1 MVVPMKP
8 AQQKRSRAKVQLAPM
23 PRSVTLLGATGSI
36 GSSTIDL
43 LRREPELYRIE
54 AVTANR
60 SAAALAK
67 LAREL
72 GARFAAVGDPSAY
85 AELKAELSGSGIE
98 AAAGPQSLVE
108 AALRPADWVMP
119 AITGAASLKPT
130 LAASTIA

>member
-8 AQQKRSRAKVQLAPM
+8 AQQKRARAKVQLAPM

-43 LRREPELYRIE
+43 LRREPELYRVE

-67 LAREL
+67 LARQFARNPL
-72 GARFAAVGDPSAY
+72 PGIPAHQLKCLADLLIGNDVQVWRLFRPRAPAGRFA
-85 AELKAELSGSGIE
+85 
-98 AAAGPQSLVE
+98 
-108 AALRPADWVMP
+108 
-119 AITGAASLKPT
+119 
-130 LAASTIA
+130 

>member
-1 MVVPMKP
+1 M
-8 AQQKRSRAKVQLAPM
+8 QLAPM

-43 LRREPELYRIE
+43 LRREPEHYRVE

-72 GARFAAVGDPSAY
+72 GARFAAVGDPEHVADRLAQYVRAGVRGVLAWPIRSTARPSGLRLL
-85 AELKAELSGSGIE
+85 AEQVWPHVG
-98 AAAGPQSLVE
+98 V
-108 AALRPADWVMP
+108 
-119 AITGAASLKPT
+119 PT
-130 LAASTIA
+130 LTSA